1 MKWYG
6 LYAEKHDLIYQPNMF
21 FQSIQGFQ
29 PQNKE
34 HRILNIIKGNVP
46 SKIVASRDSKEL
58 VTTS

>member
-1 MKWYG
+1 MIWALRRKTWS
-6 LYAEKHDLIYQPNMF
+6 DLSAKYVF